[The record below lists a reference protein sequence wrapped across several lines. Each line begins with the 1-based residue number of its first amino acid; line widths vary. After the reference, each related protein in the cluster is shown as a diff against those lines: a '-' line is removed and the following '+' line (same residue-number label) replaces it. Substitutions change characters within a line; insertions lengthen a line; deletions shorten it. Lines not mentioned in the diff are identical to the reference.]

1 MRNLMD
7 TYLWEVDFRDRLNK
21 EIPEGTYLINKDGI
35 PVFVSK
41 PGRINYEVQVER
53 KIRRLMLLN

>member
-1 MRNLMD
+1 MRNLID
-7 TYLWEVDFRDRLNK
+7 TYPWEVDFRDRLNK
-21 EIPEGTYLINKDGI
+21 EIPEGTYLINQDGI

-41 PGRINYEVQVER
+41 LGRIKYEVIVER